1 MRDRRAHAVLFGF
14 DFQVNAAIVLM
25 LENIRELKSLRLEGN
40 EEDIELTLE
49 DNRNILAQAKSV
61 ENASSDFS
69 NVRANLKKTLIT
81 LSEGVQKAETKQ
93 LIFITNSQI
102 HSMTRILEHLLG
114 TYTQTIFNRASA
126 CPRDSQGLT
135 LDVVDLPPHQ
145 MDHRGSDTLHFAT
158 VPVLNRETW

>member
-93 LIFITNSQI
+93 LIFITNSPNP
-102 HSMTRILEHLLG
+102 
-114 TYTQTIFNRASA
+114 FNDQNSRTSF
-126 CPRDSQGLT
+126 G
-135 LDVVDLPPHQ
+135 DLHA
-145 MDHRGSDTLHFAT
+145 DHFQPCLRL
-158 VPVLNRETW
+158 PKR